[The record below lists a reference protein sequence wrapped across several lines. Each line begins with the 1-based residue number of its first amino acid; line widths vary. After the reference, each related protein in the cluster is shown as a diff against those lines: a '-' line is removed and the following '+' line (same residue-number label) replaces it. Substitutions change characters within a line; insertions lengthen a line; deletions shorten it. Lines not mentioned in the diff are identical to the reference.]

1 MKGAN
6 PTGMSSLVQSPDCE
20 PNGLPFHVN
29 ALPSSSKR
37 SLHVSIQKT
46 EVAPSSPPFIQPAEE
61 ERRSRLVSLGEKV
74 GRLAHD
80 IRNPLSSIEWF
91 ATLLG
96 REHRSQAERQELA
109 DHCIQA
115 VRSLDHLVSNML
127 MFSAPLDAQQEP
139 ISICRLLDDVELLA
153 MYPLRKKRLTIHR
166 YQDGQLGCING
177 HESLLKQV
185 LLNLLV
191 NAIHAS
197 NPDSSIEIHCRKESR
212 IVDEPE
218 RQKVEQG
225 MVLCMRDYGC
235 GMSEEE
241 HAQMFRPFF
250 SKRKGGTGLGL
261 SIVKQI
267 VHIHHGLI
275 DITSQEGK
283 GTTVELFF
291 PQ

>member
-1 MKGAN
+1 MKRVKSMDAPSWAQTSEWVVDCPSLNESSAPPSRN
-6 PTGMSSLVQSPDCE
+6 P
-20 PNGLPFHVN
+20 
-29 ALPSSSKR
+29 
-37 SLHVSIQKT
+37 SLHVSIQRT
-46 EVAPSSPPFIQPAEE
+46 EVNDSHPHLLQPSEE
-61 ERRSRLVSLGEKV
+61 EHRHRMAILGEKV

-96 REHRSQAERQELA
+96 REHHSQEERQELA

-115 VRSLDHLVSNML
+115 VRSLDHLLSNML
-127 MFSAPLDAQQEP
+127 VFSAPLHADRE
-139 ISICRLLDDVELLA
+139 SVSLLSLIDDVELLA
-153 MYPLRKKRLTIHR
+153 MYPLREKRLTIHR
-166 YQDGQLGCING
+166 RREDQLSTIRG
-177 HESLLKQV
+177 HESLLKQG
-185 LLNLLV
+185 LLNLLL

-197 NPDSSIEIHCRKESR
+197 EPDRPIEIYCRNESR
-212 IVDEPE
+212 LIG
-218 RQKVEQG
+218 EQG
-225 MVLCMRDYGC
+225 KQRLEEGIALRIQDHGC

-241 HAQMFRPFF
+241 LSNIFCPFY

-275 DITSQEGK
+275 DITSQQGK
-283 GTTVELFF
+283 GTTVNLFF

>member
-1 MKGAN
+1 MKGVKS
-6 PTGMSSLVQSPDCE
+6 TGASSLGQVSEWGVDSPSLNE
-20 PNGLPFHVN
+20 GSASLPRN
-29 ALPSSSKR
+29 P
-37 SLHVSIQKT
+37 SLHVSI
-46 EVAPSSPPFIQPAEE
+46 ERHDADNFGPPGLQLPDEE
-61 ERRSRLVSLGEKV
+61 HRRRLASIGEKV
-74 GRLAHD
+74 GHLAHD

-96 REHRSQAERQELA
+96 RDHHSQEERQELA
-109 DHCIQA
+109 EDCIQA
-115 VRSLDHLVSNML
+115 VRSLNHLVSNML
-127 MFSAPLDAQQEP
+127 VFSAPLHAQRE
-139 ISICRLLDDVELLA
+139 SLSFFGLLDDVELLS

-166 YQDGQLGCING
+166 RQDGHLSIIKGN
-177 HESLLKQV
+177 ESLLKQL
-185 LLNLLV
+185 LLNLLL

-197 NPDSSIEIHCRKESR
+197 KPDSFIEIDCRKESR
-212 IVDEPE
+212 LLEKQE
-218 RQKVEQG
+218 TEKEEQG
-225 MVLCMRDYGC
+225 VVLRIRDYGC

-241 HAQMFRPFF
+241 LSNMFRPFF

-267 VHIHHGLI
+267 VQIHHGLI

>member
-6 PTGMSSLVQSPDCE
+6 TTGMSAWAQPSEWKQK
-20 PNGLPFHVN
+20 GLPLNVR
-29 ALPSSSKR
+29 ALPVSRNR
-37 SLHVSIQKT
+37 SLHVSIQKR
-46 EVAPSSPPFIQPAEE
+46 VDDSPSPQCIQQSDEE
-61 ERRSRLVSLGEKV
+61 HHRRLVSLGEQV

-96 REHRSQAERQELA
+96 RNHHSQEERQKLA

-115 VRSLDHLVSNML
+115 VRTLDHLVSNML
-127 MFSAPLDAQQEP
+127 VFSAPLETEQEC
-139 ISICRLLDDVELLA
+139 IHICALLDDVELLA

-166 YQDGQLGCING
+166 HDDGQLSTFKG
-177 HESLLKQV
+177 HESLVKQV
-185 LLNLLV
+185 LLNLLI

-197 NPDSSIEIHCRKESR
+197 KPDSSIEIHYRKESR
-212 IVDEPE
+212 LIKKQEVEIL
-218 RQKVEQG
+218 EQG
-225 MVLCMRDYGC
+225 TVLRIRDSGC
-235 GMSEEE
+235 GMSEEQLS
-241 HAQMFRPFF
+241 HMFRPFF
-250 SKRKGGTGLGL
+250 STRKGGTGLGL

-267 VHIHHGLI
+267 MQIHHGLI
-275 DITSQEGK
+275 QITSQEGK